1 MTVFMIA
8 VERYSR
14 YRISTYCPKPAEW
27 ADFVHDMTLEDWQ
40 IV

>member
-14 YRISTYCPKPAEW
+14 YRISTYCPKPAE
-27 ADFVHDMTLEDWQ
+27 
-40 IV
+40 